1 MLKTSEDYLSR
12 LIALM
17 PQGQAWNY
25 EKDSNLSKV
34 LQCLSEELSL
44 IDERI
49 DDLLK
54 EMTPLQSAELFI
66 EWVKTISPRT
76 SLEDF
81 ENKEKDI
88 RTLLL
93 TKLRQP
99 RGSSVQ
105 YFQNIV
111 KSFDPQNQIEEYRAF
126 TAGSRVGRS
135 LTNTKWKFCFG
146 VRGPK
151 RDPLLESLLQALKP
165 AHTNVCFWNKG
176 S

>member
-1 MLKTSEDYLSR
+1 MSKTSEDYLSR

-34 LQCLSEELSL
+34 LQCLSQELSL
-44 IDERI
+44 VDQRI

-54 EMTPLQSAELFI
+54 EMTPWESKELFI
-66 EWVKTISPRT
+66 EWTKTICPGT
-76 SLEDF
+76 SLEDL
-81 ENKEKDI
+81 ESKEKDI
-88 RTLLL
+88 RNLLL

-105 YFQNIV
+105 YFENIV
-111 KSFDPQNQIEEYRAF
+111 KSFDPQNKIEEYKPF
-126 TAGSRVGRS
+126 TAGSRVGRP
-135 LTNTKWKFCFG
+135 LTNTKWKFCLG
-146 VRGPK
+146 VRGPQ

-165 AHTNVCFWNKG
+165 AHTSVCFWHAN
-176 S
+176 